1 MNVVKNEWSNLPLA
15 AGSVKVMSKTLQVR
29 LSLHVYIIKC
39 KIAPITYKFLLL
51 QAISCHMAW
60 LGRDF
65 QCDFAPVAFVMFSH
79 HVCIEPILLLQM

>member
-1 MNVVKNEWSNLPLA
+1 MVQFAFGCGVCQSDVQDTSGEVVS
-15 AGSVKVMSKTLQVR
+15 SC
-29 LSLHVYIIKC
+29 VYRKC
-39 KIAPITYKFLLL
+39 KIALITYKFLLL

-79 HVCIEPILLLQM
+79 HVCIEPNLFLQM